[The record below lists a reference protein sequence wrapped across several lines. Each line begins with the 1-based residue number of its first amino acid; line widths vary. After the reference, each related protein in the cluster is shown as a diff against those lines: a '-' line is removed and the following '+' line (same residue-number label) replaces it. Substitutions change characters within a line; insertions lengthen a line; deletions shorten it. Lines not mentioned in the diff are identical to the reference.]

1 MRYLLLLAVL
11 LALAAPAR
19 AEETPQF
26 VEPYIT
32 LTATWTSPGHA
43 VVAWSWAYPA
53 CLWRAASPQRPEQ
66 WLACK
71 GQQLELGPGDY
82 FKAVPLAG
90 DVYELRDEGAGIVVR
105 SVVLPPSPYAGTT
118 AILPVVVR

>member
-19 AEETPQF
+19 AEEPQF

-32 LTATWTSPGHA
+32 LTATWASPGHA

-53 CLWRAASPQRPEQ
+53 CLWRAASVYRPER
-66 WLACK
+66 WLTCK
-71 GQQLELGPGDY
+71 GQQITLGPGDY
-82 FKAVPLAG
+82 ITDVPLAG
-90 DVYELRDEGAGIVVR
+90 DVYELRDEGAGVVVKRVELGPYATVILPIVVR
-105 SVVLPPSPYAGTT
+105 
-118 AILPVVVR
+118 